1 MTVYDRVMFA
11 KPPSD
16 CWDRSKALDGVGGD
30 EKFLNELAGIFCAA
44 CPMLLKSLEESIA
57 AKKLFSA
64 AETAHLLGHAARNLA
79 ATGVMEGA
87 LTVEMMARRNELDDI
102 GNALHATRQETGRLV
117 DALAD
122 LRGFEGRV
130 GT

>member
-1 MTVYDRVMFA
+1 MFA

-16 CWDRSKALDGVGGD
+16 CWDRSRAMDGVGSD
-30 EKFLNELAGIFCAA
+30 EEFLIELAGIFCAT
-44 CPMLLKSLEESIA
+44 CPALLKSLEEFIA
-57 AKKLFSA
+57 DKKLFSA

-79 ATGVMEGA
+79 ATGVVQAA
-87 LTVEMMARRNELDDI
+87 LAVEMMALRSELEDI

-122 LRGFEGRV
+122 FRSGRSRLAAA
-130 GT
+130 